1 MLDEKPLSHE
11 ERFALM
17 SKRIRTAYKANLGL
31 QLSPTEIQM
40 LGMTSLIGM
49 IKPTTRAPSRGRIFM
64 MLLRLVAIGYFS
76 IALYGVLRSDYS
88 NLS

>member
-40 LGMTSLIGM
+40 LGMTSLIDWDDQTNDSG
-49 IKPTTRAPSRGRIFM
+49 AE
-64 MLLRLVAIGYFS
+64 
-76 IALYGVLRSDYS
+76 
-88 NLS
+88 